1 MTRKL
6 VVPPGRLAECFNDDG
21 LFVGH
26 ENADKALAAGDS
38 KRSRL
43 ILLLSELLLEQ
54 RMRIVSKLTGH
65 AAQVEVLACLAEWRG
80 EVLRRLEKT

>member
-6 VVPPGRLAECFNDDG
+6 IVPLERLAECFDSDG
-21 LFVGH
+21 LFIGH
-26 ENADKALAAGDS
+26 ESADKALAAGDS

-43 ILLLSELLLEQ
+43 ILLLSQLLLEQ
-54 RMRIVSKLTGH
+54 KTRIVSKLTGH